1 MNTAGLV
8 RRNGALVNTDTA
20 GYLAAKQ
27 RRLASQL
34 QAKDKMAAR
43 SLEQRVLS
51 LERKVQDIQD
61 ILDRLE
67 KLA

>member
-1 MNTAGLV
+1 MNNTGLV
-8 RRNGALVNTDTA
+8 RRNGALVNTDKT
-20 GYLAAKQ
+20 GYEAAKQ

-51 LERKVQDIQD
+51 LERKVQDI
-61 ILDRLE
+61 LDKLE